1 MQDQSS
7 QAVDRIELMQTFVR
21 IVDAGSLS
29 AAAAQLGASQPTV
42 SRRLQALERFLGVK
56 LLRRSTHAMK
66 LTEDGQ
72 RAYVRARELLED
84 WRAMEADLRGVGQ
97 APQGLLRVVVPH
109 AFGQMQLVAPLVEYL
124 KRFPQV
130 SVEWLL
136 HDRQPDFVAEG
147 IDCAI
152 QVGTVNLP
160 SVVAVQ
166 IAEVP
171 RIVVGAPALI
181 GDAPVP
187 ADARDLARLPWLAIQ
202 TFYRNEVSL
211 HHRADGAM
219 VQFPIHP
226 RLSTD
231 SLYALRNAALLG
243 LGACISSAWVVA
255 QDVAEGRLLHLAPDW
270 RATPLPVF
278 LVYPPARHQPAKLR
292 HFIEAMRAAGSTMNG
307 VEPLRGL
314 QGPM

>member
-1 MQDQSS
+1 
-7 QAVDRIELMQTFVR
+7 
-21 IVDAGSLS
+21 
-29 AAAAQLGASQPTV
+29 
-42 SRRLQALERFLGVK
+42 
-56 LLRRSTHAMK
+56 
-66 LTEDGQ
+66 
-72 RAYVRARELLED
+72 
-84 WRAMEADLRGVGQ
+84 
-97 APQGLLRVVVPH
+97 
-109 AFGQMQLVAPLVEYL
+109 
-124 KRFPQV
+124 V

-187 ADARDLARLPWLAIQ
+187 ADARHLARLPWLAIQ

-219 VQFPIHP
+219 VQFPIQP